1 MKSYGEILI
10 GTSFNPSGY
19 SDVTYVK
26 NECAKLINL
35 AETVVNNKLTEV
47 AQLLSS
53 DEDLTEQD
61 EEILLVN
68 DALTVVY
75 ESAVQKILEAQ
86 MILVKLITLPIK

>member
-10 GTSFNPSGY
+10 GTSFNPSGD